1 MNLVFRSVR
10 LRLGDMALE
19 LDAILNKK
27 VTALFGTSGSGKT
40 SLLELTAGLRRA
52 QQGVVELDGVTLTDI
67 AGRIHVPA
75 RRRAIGYVPQDLALF
90 PHLTAR
96 KNIAYGV
103 KARPS
108 TSPEI
113 SLEKVCR
120 VLDIERLLDRAPD
133 SLSGG
138 EKQRVAFARALLAS
152 PKLLLLD
159 EPLASL
165 DQPLKDRIMPYLKR
179 IRDEFAIP
187 MLYVT
192 HSPAEV
198 IALCEDVLVLQSGKC
213 VAHGKPHDIFGPT
226 DATVYRLKER
236 QVLGDTD
243 ENSVFQA
250 GPKE

>member
-1 MNLVFRSVR
+1 MNLVFRNVR

-19 LDAILNKK
+19 LDATLDKK

-40 SLLELTAGLRRA
+40 SLLELTAGLRRPER
-52 QQGVVELDGVTLTDI
+52 GVIDLDGVTLTNN
-67 AGRIHVPA
+67 ARRIHVPA

-90 PHLTAR
+90 PHLSVR

-103 KARPS
+103 KDKFS
-108 TSPEI
+108 TTPKI
-113 SLEKVCR
+113 SLEKLCR
-120 VLDIERLLDRAPD
+120 VLEIERLLDRGPE

-152 PKLLLLD
+152 PQLLLLD

-165 DQPLKDRIMPYLKR
+165 DQSLKDRIMPYLKR

-213 VAHGKPHDIFGPT
+213 VAHGKPHDVFAAS
-226 DATVYRLKER
+226 DATVYRLR
-236 QVLGDTD
+236 D
-243 ENSVFQA
+243 N
-250 GPKE
+250 